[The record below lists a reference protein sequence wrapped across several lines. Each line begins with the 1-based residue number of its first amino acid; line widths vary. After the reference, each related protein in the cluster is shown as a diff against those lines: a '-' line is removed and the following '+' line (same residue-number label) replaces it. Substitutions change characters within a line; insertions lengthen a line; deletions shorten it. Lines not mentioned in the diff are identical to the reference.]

1 MDIGAVMLQL
11 VSVFAGSNPACSTS
25 AARHTSFV
33 WGQGFAALLPFSKG
47 KIRDKGGVTM
57 PYIPNVCPDCG
68 CPLDP
73 GEKCDCQLDELEA
86 FLGEGDD
93 DD

>member
-1 MDIGAVMLQL
+1 
-11 VSVFAGSNPACSTS
+11 
-25 AARHTSFV
+25 
-33 WGQGFAALLPFSKG
+33 
-47 KIRDKGGVTM
+47 M

-73 GEKCDCQLDELEA
+73 GGKCDCQLDELEA